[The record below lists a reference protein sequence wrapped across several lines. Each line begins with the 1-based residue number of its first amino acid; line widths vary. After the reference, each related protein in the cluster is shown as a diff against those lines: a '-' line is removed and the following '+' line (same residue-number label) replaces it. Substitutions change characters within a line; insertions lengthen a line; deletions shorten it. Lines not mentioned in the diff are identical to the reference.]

1 MRIGIFLVAV
11 GARRK
16 TNPLLSYTLQFQDA
30 LLSLSKEHL
39 KEKSNGLRSLLT
51 RARSIKPLNIYLSV
65 QVKKKP
71 SVRAWVI
78 GRVAPT
84 PNQKA
89 VNVPT
94 INTTDAKGLRKGF

>member
-16 TNPLLSYTLQFQDA
+16 INPLLSYTLQFQDA

-65 QVKKKP
+65 QVKK
-71 SVRAWVI
+71 
-78 GRVAPT
+78 
-84 PNQKA
+84 NQ
-89 VNVPT
+89 VLEP
-94 INTTDAKGLRKGF
+94 G